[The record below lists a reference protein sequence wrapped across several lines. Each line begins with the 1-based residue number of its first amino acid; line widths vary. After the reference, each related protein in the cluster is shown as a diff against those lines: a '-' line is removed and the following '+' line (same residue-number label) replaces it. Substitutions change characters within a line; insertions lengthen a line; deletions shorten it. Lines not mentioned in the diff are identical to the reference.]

1 MATPEELKEAARIAN
16 EEFALLNDQ
25 LIGINGQ
32 IKAIVKSSEDLDDA
46 TKNVVRT
53 YQSDFTTAV
62 NSIKKS
68 GREVALLQA
77 KQAKGTKLD
86 AKEQQ
91 KLAKAQSNVNK
102 QRAIAEEA
110 LTGLKKNGAKISEQ
124 QIYLFKEGVDA
135 VEDQITA
142 ADDLNTELTTQRGIA
157 GSILDNAKAYLVN
170 LDKTGLAAVALNDKL
185 NGAQKLTLASEAS
198 MLALANA
205 ALQGSDNI
213 NDLQK
218 NLGISYSSAYQ
229 LQNNLALAAANSSDI
244 LITSKDLNKAFVDLA
259 ESTGLLSDFGGDTL
273 ITMTMLTKQL
283 GLGVKEASQLSLLA
297 RIQGEDTEGVL
308 SNTVETVN
316 AINRQNKSAI
326 SAKAVLNDI
335 ATASSSIVVSLGMSP
350 EILAEAATEARALGL
365 NLESVDKIAGSLL
378 NFESSI
384 AAELE
389 AELLLGEEISLE
401 KARQAALNND
411 LATVSKEIGE
421 NEAVINA
428 FATGNRIQQ
437 EASAKALGLSRDE
450 LAGMVMQQEIM
461 NLTQDEFIA
470 KYGEQSY
477 QQMQAQ
483 SASEKFAAS
492 MEKIQGII
500 GDIGTALSPL
510 IDGFAKVV
518 GFLAESKILA
528 SALVGVMVTLTAL
541 SIAKSIADIMSS
553 FGMVPFGIGVPLGIA
568 AVAGLLAAVGSGVAL
583 AQNVQDGIAPSSK
596 GPFTITDSYGGMA
609 VTAQGDSIMASPN
622 ITNSATSAG
631 NSEQSKTNALLER
644 LLAKDSNVYMDTDKV
659 GSAFAKS
666 ATF

>member
-110 LTGLKKNGAKISEQ
+110 LIGLKKNGAKISEQ

-185 NGAQKLTLASEAS
+185 NGAQKLTLASEAA
-198 MLALANA
+198 MLSLANA

-229 LQNNLALAAANSSDI
+229 LQNSLALAAANSTDI

-384 AAELE
+384 TAELE

-411 LATVSKEIGE
+411 LATLSKEIGE

-500 GDIGTALSPL
+500 GDIGTVFSPIL
-510 IDGFAKVV
+510 DGFAKLV
-518 GFLAESKILA
+518 GIISESKIA
-528 SALVGVMVTLTAL
+528 AIGLVGVMTTLAAI
-541 SIAKSIADIMSS
+541 SVVKSIADTISS
-553 FGMVPFGIGVPLGIA
+553 FAKAKIPFA
-568 AVAGLLAAVGSGVAL
+568 AVAGIAAAAGIVGMATAAFSSV
-583 AQNVQDGIAPSSK
+583 QNVQDGIAPSSK

-609 VTAQGDSIMASPN
+609 VTAQGDNLAVSPN
-622 ITNSATSAG
+622 ITNSASTAD
-631 NSEQSKTNALLER
+631 NEQRKTNALLER